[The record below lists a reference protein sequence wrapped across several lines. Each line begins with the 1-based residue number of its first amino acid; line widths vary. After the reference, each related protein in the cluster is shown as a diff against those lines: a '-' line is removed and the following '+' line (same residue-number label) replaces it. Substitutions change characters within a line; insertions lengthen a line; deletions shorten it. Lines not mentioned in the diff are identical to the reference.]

1 MNKTEKAALVDDIR
15 GKFEKADA
23 VFLAEYSSLKADV
36 MNDFRKDLR
45 DASVEFKIV
54 RNTLAARAVSGTA
67 GEQLGEHFNGP
78 VALAFSFKDP
88 ALAAKKL
95 TDFAKDNPG
104 LKFRAGVLGTDLI
117 GVDEIKGLAA
127 LPSRDVLLG
136 KLLGSISSPMSGFV
150 RVLSGLPRSLVYTL
164 NAIKEAKAQQ
174 Q

>member
-23 VFLAEYSSLKADV
+23 VFLAEYRSLKADV

-45 DASVEFKIV
+45 AASVEFKIV
-54 RNTLAARAVSGTA
+54 RNTLAARAVTGTV
-67 GEQLGEHFNGP
+67 GEQLSEYFNGP
-78 VALAFSFKDP
+78 VALVFSFKDA

-95 TDFAKDNPG
+95 TEFAKDNPG
-104 LKFRAGVLGTDLI
+104 FKFRAGVLGTDLI

-164 NAIKEAKAQQ
+164 NAIKEA
-174 Q
+174 

>member
-1 MNKTEKAALVDDIR
+1 MNRTEKTELVDAIR
-15 GKFEKADA
+15 EKFKKANA
-23 VFLAEYSSLKADV
+23 TFLTEYRSIKADV
-36 MNDFRKDLR
+36 MSEFRKDLR

-54 RNTLAARAVSGTA
+54 CNTLARRAVSGTA
-67 GEQLGEHFNGP
+67 AEHLGEHFNGP
-78 VALAFSFKDP
+78 VALVFSYKDA

-104 LKFRAGVLGTDLI
+104 LKFRAGILGTELI
-117 GVDEIKGLAA
+117 GASEIKGLAA

-150 RVLSGLPRSLVYTL
+150 GVLSGLPRSLVYTL